1 VGERLAPGSAEEED
15 VERTSWG
22 VPLEGGTVEMDEM
35 LADVDEGAFA
45 TLRAVF
51 GGELIRPA
59 DDGYDAARRV
69 WNGNI
74 DRRPALIARCRG
86 VADVQR
92 SLAFAVEEG
101 LVVSVR
107 GGGHSAPGYGT
118 NDGGLVIDL
127 SPMKGIRVDP
137 TARTATAQGGVLWRE
152 LDRETQAFGL
162 ATTGGT
168 VSNTGIAGLTLGGGL
183 GWLMGKHGLTI
194 DNLRSADVITA
205 DGTFR
210 TVDTHAEPDLFWALR
225 GGGGN
230 FGVVVSFDYDLHPVD
245 TVLGGMV
252 VYGLDQARDVLRF
265 YRELCPTL
273 PDEAEAYLGVLT
285 DPNAGMPVVAMVLG
299 YNGDLAEGERV
310 LAPVRTFGN
319 PLVDLVGPVPYGVRQ
334 VMLDEPNAVHGLNRY
349 WRSAFVDAISDDLIA
364 AIVDQASR
372 FSSPLSALLFF
383 YLHGAA
389 TRVPVD
395 ATAFSARRPIWD
407 FDAIGQWAELTE
419 SDVHTSWVRTA
430 WDEFAPHLGDGAGY
444 INHLS
449 GDERPEQVRASYGSN
464 LARLRQLKTTYD
476 PENTFRMNPNIS
488 PG

>member
-1 VGERLAPGSAEEED
+1 MAEVLVD
-15 VERTSWG
+15 FAT
-22 VPLEGGTVEMDEM
+22 
-35 LADVDEGAFA
+35 VDEGAFA
-45 TLRAVF
+45 VFRSAF
-51 GGELIRPA
+51 GGELLRGTDA
-59 DDGYDAARRV
+59 GYETARRV

-74 DRRPALIARCRG
+74 DRRPAVIARCRG

-92 SLAFAVEEG
+92 SLAFAVEQG
-101 LVVSVR
+101 LLVSVR

-127 SPMKGIRVDP
+127 GPMKGIRVDP
-137 TARTATAQGGVLWRE
+137 ATRVATAQGGVLWRE

-183 GWLMGKHGLTI
+183 GWLMGKHGLTV

-210 TVDTHAEPDLFWALR
+210 TVSVDADPDLFWALR

-265 YRELCPTL
+265 YREFCPTL

-285 DPNAGMPVVAMVLG
+285 DPSAGIPVVAMVLG

-310 LAPVRTFGN
+310 LAPARAFGS
-319 PLVDLVGPVPYGVRQ
+319 PLVDLVGPVPYGARQ
-334 VMLDEPNAVHGLNRY
+334 VMLDEPNAIHGLHRY
-349 WRSAFVDAISDDLIA
+349 WRSAFVEVISDDFID
-364 AIVDQASR
+364 AIIEQASS

-383 YLHGAA
+383 YMHGAA

-395 ATAFSARRPIWD
+395 ATAFSARRPMWD
-407 FDAIGQWAELTE
+407 FDAIGQWVELTE
-419 SDVHTSWVRTA
+419 SDGHTSWVRTA
-430 WDEFAPHLGDGAGY
+430 WDAFAPHLGDAGGY

-449 GDERPEQVRASYGSN
+449 DDDRPEQVRASYGTN
-464 LARLRQLKTTYD
+464 LVRLRQLKTRYD
-476 PENTFRMNPNIS
+476 PTNVFRLNPNIS
-488 PG
+488 PD

>member
-1 VGERLAPGSAEEED
+1 MDD
-15 VERTSWG
+15 VL
-22 VPLEGGTVEMDEM
+22 V
-35 LADVDEGAFA
+35 DVAVVDDDAFIA
-45 TLRAVF
+45 LRSVF
-51 GGELIRPA
+51 GGELLRSA

-92 SLAFAVEEG
+92 ALAFAVERNV
-101 LVVSVR
+101 VVSVR

-127 SPMKGIRVDP
+127 GAMKGIRVDP

-194 DNLRSADVITA
+194 DNLRSADIVTA
-205 DGTFR
+205 DGTFH
-210 TVDTHAEPDLFWALR
+210 TVSTEADADLFWALR

-230 FGVVVSFDYDLHPVD
+230 FGVVVSFEYDLHPVD

-265 YRELCPTL
+265 YREFCTTL
-273 PDEAEAYLGVLT
+273 PDEAEAYLGMLT
-285 DPNAGMPVVAMVLG
+285 DPNAGMPVIALVLG

-310 LAPVRTFGN
+310 LAPARTFGN
-319 PLVDLVGPVPYGVRQ
+319 PLVDLVGPVPYAARQ
-334 VMLDEPNAVHGLNRY
+334 TMLDEPNAIHGLHRY
-349 WRSAFVDAISDDLIA
+349 WRSAFVEEISDGLIDA
-364 AIVDQASR
+364 MVDQASQ

-383 YLHGAA
+383 HLHGAA
-389 TRVPVD
+389 TRVPAE
-395 ATAFSARRPIWD
+395 ATAFSARRPLWD
-407 FDAIGQWAELTE
+407 FDAVGQWAELTE
-419 SDVHTSWVRTA
+419 SDHHRSWLRTA
-430 WDEFAPHLGDGAGY
+430 WDSFAPHLGDGSGY

-449 GDERPEQVRASYGSN
+449 GEERPEQVRASYGSN
-464 LARLRQLKTTYD
+464 LARLRQLKATYD
-476 PENTFRMNPNIS
+476 PANTFRMNPNIE